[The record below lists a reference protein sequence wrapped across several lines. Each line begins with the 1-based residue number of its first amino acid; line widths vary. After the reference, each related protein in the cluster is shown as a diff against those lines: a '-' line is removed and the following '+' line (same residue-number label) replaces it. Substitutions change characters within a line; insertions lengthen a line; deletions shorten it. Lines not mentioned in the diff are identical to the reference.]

1 MPCLPLS
8 YAIRAE
14 RARFFDVAE
23 PSNGYGGSG
32 IDARARETAV
42 MQFIAITRR
51 LTERFTDTE
60 FAEYLGAEGE
70 RARELYA
77 AGSFRALYS
86 RGDVPGAVIE
96 IEAADADEAARL
108 VGSLPF
114 AVRGLMEY
122 RIVPLRPYRVF
133 AGTT

>member
-1 MPCLPLS
+1 MAFDSLGEYVAALRRAGELS
-8 YAIRAE
+8 EIRTRVSAHLE
-14 RARFFDVAE
+14 ISEITDRVVKA
-23 PSNGYGGSG
+23 GGP
-32 IDARARETAV
+32 A
-42 MQFIAITRR
+42 
-51 LTERFTDTE
+51 LLFTDAE
-60 FAEYLGAEGE
+60 FAAYLGPEGE

-96 IEAADADEAARL
+96 IEAADAAEAARL
-108 VGSLPF
+108 VGTLPF

-122 RIVPLRPYRVF
+122 QIVPLRPYRVF

>member
-1 MPCLPLS
+1 MK
-8 YAIRAE
+8 
-14 RARFFDVAE
+14 
-23 PSNGYGGSG
+23 
-32 IDARARETAV
+32 
-42 MQFIAITRR
+42 FIAITRR
-51 LTERFTDTE
+51 LTERFTDAE
-60 FAEYLGAEGE
+60 FAEYLGPEGE

-96 IEAADADEAARL
+96 IEAADVDEAARL

-122 RIVPLRPYRVF
+122 QIVPLRPYRVF

>member
-1 MPCLPLS
+1 
-8 YAIRAE
+8 
-14 RARFFDVAE
+14 
-23 PSNGYGGSG
+23 
-32 IDARARETAV
+32 

-51 LTERFTDTE
+51 LTERFTEAE
-60 FAEYLGAEGE
+60 FAEHLVAEGE

-77 AGSFRALYS
+77 AGSFRALFS
-86 RGDVPGAVIE
+86 RGDIPGAVIE
-96 IEAADADEAARL
+96 IEAADAGEAERL

-122 RIVPLRPYRVF
+122 QIVPLRPYRVF

>member
-1 MPCLPLS
+1 MK
-8 YAIRAE
+8 
-14 RARFFDVAE
+14 
-23 PSNGYGGSG
+23 
-32 IDARARETAV
+32 
-42 MQFIAITRR
+42 FIAITRR
-51 LTERFTDTE
+51 LTERFSDAE
-60 FAEYLGAEGE
+60 FAEHLGAEGE

-96 IEAADADEAARL
+96 IEAADADEAARF

-122 RIVPLRPYRVF
+122 QIVPLRPYRVF